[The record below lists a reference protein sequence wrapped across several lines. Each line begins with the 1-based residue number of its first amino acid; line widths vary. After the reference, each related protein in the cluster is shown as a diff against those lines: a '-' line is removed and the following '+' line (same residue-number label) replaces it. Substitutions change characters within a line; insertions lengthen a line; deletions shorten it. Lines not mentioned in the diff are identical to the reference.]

1 MQATAGRDGEKSS
14 LSAMRKGSIEDN
26 NMQSRKLGLT
36 HLKAQ
41 THTHTNKQQQQWVSQ
56 LAYNARKP
64 QRQQQQGEL
73 MANTPKER
81 KQVRKERRKK

>member
-14 LSAMRKGSIEDN
+14 LSAMRKGSIEHN

-41 THTHTNKQQQQWVSQ
+41 THTHKQTTTTV
-56 LAYNARKP
+56 
-64 QRQQQQGEL
+64 GESISI
-73 MANTPKER
+73 
-81 KQVRKERRKK
+81 